1 MLLTA
6 QIPTGSQNLRNGL
19 ATSPLVLDAQ
29 ISSNICSRSGH
40 PNASARIC
48 PVAQLVKACDCYLQ
62 LRVCNHKIV
71 SSSLTG
77 ADKEAYV
84 TFFLL
89 CLPLCRSR
97 AAQERVS

>member
-1 MLLTA
+1 MSSFMSVFLAVVRPIVAGFCA
-6 QIPTGSQNLRNGL
+6 Q
-19 ATSPLVLDAQ
+19 
-29 ISSNICSRSGH
+29 RS
-40 PNASARIC
+40 IC
-48 PVAQLVKACDCYLQ
+48 PLAQLVKACDCYLQ

-97 AAQERVS
+97 AALERVS